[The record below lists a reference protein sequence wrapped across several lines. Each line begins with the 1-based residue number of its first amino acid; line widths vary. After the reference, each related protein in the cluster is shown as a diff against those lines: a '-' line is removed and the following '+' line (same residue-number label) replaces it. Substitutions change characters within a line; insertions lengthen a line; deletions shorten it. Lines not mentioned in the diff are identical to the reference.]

1 MMWKNHKRQN
11 NDFLFIY
18 LGMPKRFQTYFG
30 IPIPPFKEKKDWN
43 GSTPIRFVLTGKI
56 PSKKNNTMAV
66 TIRKHA
72 RSFLNSVQNDGKVS
86 LKEAQEAISKTKSK
100 VRGNQEY
107 QQWVR
112 DQKPKLLEQMHFWR
126 ERLSD
131 KGLIFPIQHATM
143 SVRFYFN
150 NNYITDTV
158 NKAQSV
164 QDLLVDAKIIQD
176 DNYNA
181 LNPVHYASA
190 NYKDE
195 LAHSICFI
203 TISFKN

>member
-1 MMWKNHKRQN
+1 MGK
-11 NDFLFIY
+11 
-18 LGMPKRFQTYFG
+18 KRFISYFG
-30 IPIPPFKEKKDWN
+30 VSIPPFKEKKNWN

-56 PSKKNNTMAV
+56 PSKKNNSMAV

-72 RSFLNSVQNDGKVS
+72 RAYLNSIQKGGMVS
-86 LKEAQEAISKTKSK
+86 LNDAQTAVGKTSSK

-107 QQWVR
+107 QAWVKE
-112 DQKPKLLEQMHFWR
+112 QKPILLKQMHFWR
-126 ERLSD
+126 ERLEA
-131 KGLIFPIQHATM
+131 KGLIFPIQNATM

-150 NNYITDTV
+150 NNYITDTI

-195 LAHSICFI
+195 LIYSICFI
-203 TISFKN
+203 TISYKN

>member
-1 MMWKNHKRQN
+1 MGCG
-11 NDFLFIY
+11 
-18 LGMPKRFQTYFG
+18 GMT
-30 IPIPPFKEKKDWN
+30 
-43 GSTPIRFVLTGKI
+43 IRFVLQGKI

-72 RSFLNSVQNDGKVS
+72 RSFLNSVQKDEKVT

-107 QQWVR
+107 QEWVR
-112 DQKPKLLEQMHFWR
+112 EQKPILLKQMHFWR
-126 ERLSD
+126 ERLAD
-131 KGLIFPIQHATM
+131 KGLIFPIEHATM

-195 LAHSICFI
+195 LIHSLCLI
-203 TISFKN
+203 TLFFKI

>member
-1 MMWKNHKRQN
+1 
-11 NDFLFIY
+11 L
-18 LGMPKRFQTYFG
+18 PKHFKTWFNV
-30 IPIPPFKEKKDWN
+30 PVPPFKEKKM
-43 GSTPIRFVLTGKI
+43 GRGGMTIRFILQGKI

-72 RSFLNSVQNDGKVS
+72 RSFLNSVQKDGKVS

-107 QQWVR
+107 QEWVR
-112 DQKPKLLEQMHFWR
+112 KQKPILLEQMHFWR
-126 ERLSD
+126 DRLGD

-150 NNYITDTV
+150 NNYITDTI
-158 NKAQSV
+158 NKAQSA

-181 LNPVHYASA
+181 LNPIHYASA
-190 NYKDE
+190 NYKNE
-195 LAHSICFI
+195 LTESLCLI
-203 TISFKN
+203 TIYFQN

>member
-1 MMWKNHKRQN
+1 
-11 NDFLFIY
+11 
-18 LGMPKRFQTYFG
+18 MPKHFKTYFG
-30 IPIPPFKEKKDWN
+30 VPIPPFKEKKM
-43 GSTPIRFVLTGKI
+43 GAGTSTIRFVLTGKI

-66 TIRKHA
+66 TLRKSA
-72 RSFLNSVQNDGKVS
+72 RQFINSVQKDGIITVKQ
-86 LKEAQEAISKTKSK
+86 AQEAISKTKSK

-107 QQWVR
+107 QQWVSE
-112 DQKPKLLEQMHFWR
+112 QKPKLLEQMHFYR
-126 ERLSD
+126 ERLGH
-131 KGLIFPIQHATM
+131 KGLVFPLTRTTM

-164 QDLLVDAKIIQD
+164 QDLLVEAKIIED
-176 DNYNA
+176 DNYNC

-195 LAHSICFI
+195 LLHSICVI
-203 TISFKN
+203 SISFKI

>member
-1 MMWKNHKRQN
+1 M
-11 NDFLFIY
+11 
-18 LGMPKRFQTYFG
+18 GA
-30 IPIPPFKEKKDWN
+30 
-43 GSTPIRFVLTGKI
+43 GSSTIRFVLTGKI

-66 TIRKHA
+66 TIRKTA
-72 RSFLNSVQNDGKVS
+72 RLFLNSVQKDGFVS
-86 LKEAQEAISKTKSK
+86 IKQAQEAIGKTKSK

-107 QQWVR
+107 QQWVL
-112 DQKPKLLEQMHFWR
+112 DQKPKLLEQMKFYR
-126 ERLSD
+126 DRLGD
-131 KGLIFPIQHATM
+131 KGLIFPLSRTTM

-164 QDLLVDAKIIQD
+164 QDLLVEAKVIQD
-176 DNYNA
+176 DNYNC

-195 LAHSICFI
+195 LVHSLCVIS
-203 TISFKN
+203 ISFKI